1 MESIYK
7 FIGELAIQYNIY
19 VNPIVAFAIMMGLFF
34 SKGFN
39 KESRMI
45 KISGA
50 FVVVGLLGSFQAV
63 YMNTFGDPGST
74 AYDYP
79 FWVLKD
85 IGVTLYMIQ
94 KLLKK

>member
-19 VNPIVAFAIMMGLFF
+19 INPILAFAIMMGLFF
-34 SKGFN
+34 RKGFN
-39 KESRMI
+39 NQPNII
-45 KISGA
+45 KISGS
-50 FVVVGLLGSFQAV
+50 FIVVGLLGSFQAV
-63 YMNTFGDPGST
+63 YMNTYGDPGST

-85 IGVTLYMIQ
+85 IGVTIYIVQ